1 MTDKIGAAV
10 VGVGYLGRFRD
21 ALAED
26 RATAALTG
34 GRALF
39 YGADGQP
46 LAVGTTV
53 RNPALGAFLRRLA
66 AEGPSAFY
74 SGSNAAA
81 NAMLIQ
87 LQAEVAD
94 QLGMATEEIAV
105 LQNAAA
111 AHMTMASPSRVLLAA
126 SVCQIP
132 SEENRLLK
140 AVAPIAVAAVFSLT
154 IL

>member
-1 MTDKIGAAV
+1 MSEVMAAAGMTEVLALAASRAFGAWYVWIAPLIGA
-10 VGVGYLGRFRD
+10 LGGF
-21 ALAED
+21 
-26 RATAALTG
+26 LT
-34 GRALF
+34 
-39 YGADGQP
+39 
-46 LAVGTTV
+46 
-53 RNPALGAFLRRLA
+53 
-66 AEGPSAFY
+66 
-74 SGSNAAA
+74 GSNAAA